1 MPRMTRKL
9 ISHIWDITNR
19 CYKET
24 LAEEYPVVFKDIDL
38 DYHDDRAMK
47 IELLGRGLPWKGESI
62 DNKYWD
68 KIIKLPTKQ
77 LELILEAHKKGK
89 ILRAQAT
96 VEAILGELLN
106 RTAPPETKE

>member
-1 MPRMTRKL
+1 MPRMTKKL
-9 ISHIWDITNR
+9 ISHIWATTNK

-24 LAEEYPVVFKDIDL
+24 LAEEYPLIFKDLDL
-38 DYHDDRAMK
+38 DSLDDKDMK
-47 IELLGRGLPWKGESI
+47 SHLLGNGLPWKGESI